1 MRRLFL
7 VLVLILF
14 VPFFA
19 TGCAELMSE
28 ALTASLA
35 SPSRIGELDMGMSES
50 QVKRI
55 MGSPE
60 WTGYVAGMRDIT
72 VWRYTVDGEKVEVR
86 FLSGYLIAVVKPKQ

>member
-1 MRRLFL
+1 
-7 VLVLILF
+7 
-14 VPFFA
+14 
-19 TGCAELMSE
+19 
-28 ALTASLA
+28 
-35 SPSRIGELDMGMSES
+35 MGMSES